1 LDRDFGNEANGTFV
15 CGIQGKDLSVDV
27 NGTIGWFYHVN
38 YGRSDQGMASD
49 DYNWSKRAVA
59 ISVMN
64 KLNSAMRIPL
74 QIMPYL
80 HLVSSWTSWRVLL
93 VSS

>member
-1 LDRDFGNEANGTFV
+1 MHRDFGNEANGTFV
-15 CGIQGKDLSVDV
+15 CGIQGKDLSVDSK
-27 NGTIGWFYHVN
+27 GTIDWFYHVN
-38 YGRSDQGMASD
+38 YGRSSQEMVSD

-80 HLVSSWTSWRVLL
+80 HLVSP
-93 VSS
+93 